1 VTVGTMGVGPGDASK
16 DPQPT
21 AAQPSQASTA
31 AQTSAL
37 STSPAALASTDASA
51 DTERA
56 KLGVLVVIAGLAVIL
71 IGFVLAVLHYHVAGD
86 AATALASITGVI
98 GTIVGAYFGVQVG
111 SQGKASAEAARTHAE
126 NQAKALAT
134 VAPKADAAAIVGLP
148 VPPSST
154 ATAQQ
159 ADASQ

>member
-1 VTVGTMGVGPGDASK
+1 MSVGPGDSSA
-16 DPQPT
+16 DPQQPAVAPSLT
-21 AAQPSQASTA
+21 APAAQASV
-31 AQTSAL
+31 L
-37 STSPAALASTDASA
+37 SNSPAALASADASA

-86 AATALASITGVI
+86 AATALASITGVV

-134 VAPKADAAAIVGLP
+134 VAPKADAAAILGLP
-148 VPPSST
+148 VPPSTT
-154 ATAQQ
+154 ATAPQ
-159 ADASQ
+159 ASTPDQ